1 MASRNGSERTRID
14 IGEGDF
20 VDLAVASDG
29 RWLFDFIG
37 APTRT
42 APRPKA
48 EEVKVEAITDD
59 GQVVPLMVSDS
70 ASGGWVEASGRT
82 AGASY
87 VRVAVPHDTHTH
99 VRSVPLAAGAKQ
111 NPRLGP
117 AGGAM
122 MDIGHGSHIEVV
134 SRRSGRLDLSFLR
147 DGKPDD
153 HAPSADIVKV
163 DSIAQSGMVRPLLVT
178 AGDSASQLAASGSL
192 EGVNRVRVTITHDG
206 HAHTHE
212 VSLVSDPKA

>member
-1 MASRNGSERTRID
+1 MASRNSSERTRID

-59 GQVVPLMVSDS
+59 GQVVPLMVCDS
-70 ASGGWVEASGRT
+70 ASGGWLEASGRT
-82 AGASY
+82 ADAAY
-87 VRVAVPHDTHTH
+87 VRIAVPHETHIHT
-99 VRSVPLAAGAKQ
+99 RSVPLGAGPKQ
-111 NPRLGP
+111 SPKLGP
-117 AGGAM
+117 SGGAM
-122 MDIGHGSHIEVV
+122 MDLGDGSQIEVA
-134 SRRSGRLDLSFLR
+134 SRGSGRLVLSFLGN
-147 DGKPDD
+147 GKPDD

-178 AGDSASQLAASGSL
+178 SGDSSSQLAASGSL
-192 EGVNRVRVTITHDG
+192 EGVNRVRVTIMHGD

-212 VSLVSDPKA
+212 VSLAPA